1 MAFDTIVPVR
11 AGWRRADADQVRVSM
26 SKTGGKSPTL
36 ELRVV
41 IGPALVTR
49 LGWTKGQRV
58 HLALGREASPER
70 GQMQIMPAEDGHFRL
85 CGAGKTLE
93 IKTRSLHP
101 TLKLVPAA
109 SAIAPPVQL
118 VAERLIVRMPDSFMT
133 ARPLDSIMGDPP
145 ARRRG

>member
-1 MAFDTIVPVR
+1 MAFDIIVPVR
-11 AGWRRADADQVRVSM
+11 AGCRRTDADQVRVSM
-26 SKTGGKSPTL
+26 GKTSGKSPTL

-49 LGWTKGQRV
+49 FGWTKGQRV

-70 GQMQIMPAEDGHFRL
+70 GQMQITPAEDGHFRL

-101 TLKLVPAA
+101 TLKLAPAA
-109 SAIAPPVQL
+109 STVAPAVQL
-118 VAERLIVRMPDSFMT
+118 VAERLVVRMPDSFM
-133 ARPLDSIMGDPP
+133 AVRPLDSIMGDPP
-145 ARRRG
+145 IRRRA